1 MAKNAFKEASSRIYD
16 EAKRN
21 GRLIENFDLGQ
32 AKALALTQDGI
43 IETQLGSIAAN
54 SEPMSRAAQHTK
66 NSVDDTFGE
75 EEEALAAKAV
85 QMMSSEKV
93 LSVDV
98 MVGDGADGVST
109 RFLMSLAHADI
120 AYGLKLLFNHAALVV
135 DDPTYTIV
143 FFTDEAF
150 EANKTKRL
158 ADKDIQVR
166 LFMGEKRGEQVKICR
181 NTAYMG
187 EGKKGVF
194 QFESWRVKAIDKTGI
209 FLHAGARR
217 DRMWVYDFQTE
228 RPELIDISTAIG
240 GATATGKT
248 TSLCRRLA
256 RLPKESS
263 EMIGEDGGTF
273 GFDGSYAAFELGGF
287 YAKTE
292 NLDSSQ
298 PEILRAAES
307 KDTYLENVAISK
319 YPYIPNFLDLTMTSN
334 GRAVIARSNL
344 EIASLDLRAAHV
356 DDLLF
361 LTRNPL
367 TNVISKLT
375 PEQMTMQLIYGES
388 IESSGGNP
396 EQAGTFTREFFLD
409 PFVTGD
415 RLEHAMIFYEVAKKN
430 SIRCYLANTGT
441 IGQDEIKVDL
451 RQSLSAYN
459 DVLRNV
465 MIFSSEPDHLGYHFP
480 VRCDRANLDY
490 MRAAPL
496 FPDKTLLTKK
506 VEDFIHGRREYLE
519 RFEAAYGQ
527 VPAPIRDS
535 LPH

>member
-1 MAKNAFKEASSRIYD
+1 MGGNAFKEAALKIYN
-16 EAKRN
+16 EAKQN

-43 IETQLGSIAAN
+43 IETQLGSIAAT

-66 NSVDDTFGE
+66 NSIDDSFGE

-85 QMMSSEKV
+85 QMMSTEKV
-93 LSVDV
+93 LSLDV
-98 MVGDGADGVST
+98 MVGDGADGVSA
-109 RFLMSLAHADI
+109 RFLMPLAHADV
-120 AYGLKLLFNHAALVV
+120 AYGLKLLFYPPAMVV
-135 DDPTYTIV
+135 DDPTYTII

-150 EANKTKRL
+150 EANKSKRL

-166 LFMGEKRGEQVKICR
+166 LFMGEKRGDQVKICR

-217 DRMWVYDFQTE
+217 DRMWVFDFQTE
-228 RPELIDISTAIG
+228 RPELIDLVTAIG

-273 GFDGSYAAFELGGF
+273 GFDGGYSAFELGGL
-287 YAKTE
+287 YVKTE
-292 NLDSSQ
+292 SLDSSQ

-307 KDTYLENVAISK
+307 KDAYLENVAISK
-319 YPYIPNFLDLTMTSN
+319 YPYIPNFADLTRTSN
-334 GRAVIARSNL
+334 GRAVIARANL
-344 EIASLDLRAAHV
+344 EIASKDLRAPHV
-356 DDLLF
+356 DNLLF

-367 TNVISKLT
+367 TNVVSKLT
-375 PEQMTMQLIYGES
+375 AEQMTMQLIYGES

-396 EQAGTFTREFFLD
+396 EQAGAFKREFFLD

-415 RLEHAMIFYEVAKKN
+415 RLEHAMIFYRVAKKN
-430 SIRCYLANTGT
+430 NIKCYLANTGT
-441 IGQDEIKVDL
+441 IGQDEFKVDL

-459 DVLRNV
+459 DSLRNV
-465 MIFSSEPDHLGYHFP
+465 LIFSSEPDHLGYHFP
-480 VRCDRANLDY
+480 VRSDRANLDY
-490 MRAAPL
+490 MRAEPL
-496 FPDKTLLTKK
+496 FPDKALLAKK
-506 VEDFIHGRREYLE
+506 VEDFLHGRREYLE
-519 RFEAAYGQ
+519 RFEADYGQ
-527 VPAPIRDS
+527 IPDNIRDS

>member
-1 MAKNAFKEASSRIYD
+1 MTRNAFKEASLKIYNQ
-16 EAKRN
+16 AKQN

-43 IETQLGSIAAN
+43 IETQLGSIAAT

-66 NSVDDTFGE
+66 NSVDQVFGE

-93 LSVDV
+93 LSLDV
-98 MVGDGADGVST
+98 MVGDGKDGVST
-109 RFLMSLAHADI
+109 RFLMPLAHADV
-120 AYGLKLLFNHAALVV
+120 AYGLKLLFDHPATVV
-135 DDPTYTIV
+135 GDPTYTII

-150 EANKTKRL
+150 EANKSKRL

-194 QFESWRVKAIDKTGI
+194 QFESWRVKAIDKAGI

-217 DRMWVYDFQTE
+217 DRMWVFDFQTE
-228 RPELIDISTAIG
+228 RPELIDLVTAIG

-273 GFDGSYAAFELGGF
+273 GFDGTYAAFEQGGL
-287 YAKTE
+287 YVKTE
-292 NLDSSQ
+292 SLDSSQ

-307 KDTYLENVAISK
+307 KDAYLENVAISK
-319 YPYIPNFLDLTMTSN
+319 YPYIPNFADLTRTSN
-334 GRAVIARSNL
+334 GRAVIARANL
-344 EIASLDLRAAHV
+344 EIASQDLRASHV
-356 DDLLF
+356 DNLLF

-367 TNVISKLT
+367 INVVSKLT

-396 EQAGTFTREFFLD
+396 EEAGTFKREFFLD

-415 RLEHAMIFYEVAKKN
+415 RLEHAMIFYEVAKRNNIK
-430 SIRCYLANTGT
+430 CYLANTGT
-441 IGQDEIKVDL
+441 IGQDETKVDL

-459 DVLRNV
+459 DALRNV
-465 MIFSSEPDHLGYHFP
+465 LIFSSEPDHLGYHFP
-480 VRCDRANLDY
+480 VRSDRANLDY

-496 FPDKTLLTKK
+496 FPDRELLVKK
-506 VEDFIHGRREYLE
+506 VEDFLHGRREYLE
-519 RFEAAYGQ
+519 RFEAEYGQ
-527 VPAPIRDS
+527 IPTHIRDS

>member
-1 MAKNAFKEASSRIYD
+1 
-16 EAKRN
+16 
-21 GRLIENFDLGQ
+21 
-32 AKALALTQDGI
+32 
-43 IETQLGSIAAN
+43 
-54 SEPMSRAAQHTK
+54 
-66 NSVDDTFGE
+66 
-75 EEEALAAKAV
+75 
-85 QMMSSEKV
+85 
-93 LSVDV
+93 
-98 MVGDGADGVST
+98 
-109 RFLMSLAHADI
+109 
-120 AYGLKLLFNHAALVV
+120 
-135 DDPTYTIV
+135 
-143 FFTDEAF
+143 
-150 EANKTKRL
+150 
-158 ADKDIQVR
+158 
-166 LFMGEKRGEQVKICR
+166 
-181 NTAYMG
+181 
-187 EGKKGVF
+187 
-194 QFESWRVKAIDKTGI
+194 
-209 FLHAGARR
+209 
-217 DRMWVYDFQTE
+217 
-228 RPELIDISTAIG
+228 
-240 GATATGKT
+240 
-248 TSLCRRLA
+248 
-256 RLPKESS
+256 
-263 EMIGEDGGTF
+263 MIGEDGGTF

>member
-1 MAKNAFKEASSRIYD
+1 MTRNTFKEASIRIYE

-21 GRLIENFDLGQ
+21 GRLIENFDLNQ

-54 SEPMSRAAQHTK
+54 SEPTSRAAVHTK
-66 NSVDDTFGE
+66 NSVDEAFGE
-75 EEEALAAKAV
+75 AEEELAAKAI
-85 QMMSSEKV
+85 QMMSSDKL
-93 LSVDV
+93 LSLDV
-98 MVGDGADGVST
+98 MVGDGADGVSA
-109 RFLMSLAHADI
+109 RFLMPLAHADV
-120 AYGLKLLFNHAALVV
+120 AYGLKLLFDHAPMVAE
-135 DDPTYTIV
+135 DPTYTII

-158 ADKDIQVR
+158 AEKDIQVR
-166 LFMGEKRGEQVKICR
+166 LFMGDKRGDQVKICR

-187 EGKKGVF
+187 EGKKGIF
-194 QFESWRVKAIDKTGI
+194 QFESWRVKAIDKTGV

-217 DRMWVYDFQTE
+217 DRMWVFDFQTE
-228 RPELIDISTAIG
+228 RPELVDIATGIG

-256 RLPKESS
+256 RMPKESS

-273 GFDGSYAAFELGGF
+273 GFDGSYAAFELGGL
-287 YAKTE
+287 YVKTE
-292 NLDSSQ
+292 GLDASQ

-307 KDTYLENVAISK
+307 KDTFLENVAISK
-319 YPYIPNFLDLTMTSN
+319 YPYIPNFADLSITSN

-344 EIASLDLRAAHV
+344 EIASLDLRSPHV
-356 DDLLF
+356 DNLMF

-396 EQAGTFTREFFLD
+396 EAAGTFKREFFLD

-415 RLEHAMIFYEVAKKN
+415 RLEHAMIFYEVVKKN
-430 SIRCYLANTGT
+430 NIKCYLANTGT

-459 DVLRNV
+459 DVLRNS

-490 MRAAPL
+490 LRAAPL
-496 FPDKTLLTKK
+496 FPDRAVLSKK
-506 VEDFIHGRREYLE
+506 VEDFLRGRREYLE
-519 RFEAAYGQ
+519 RFEATYGSI
-527 VPAPIRDS
+527 PAHIRET

>member
-1 MAKNAFKEASSRIYD
+1 MAKNTFKDASLKIYN

-66 NSVDDTFGE
+66 NSIDDAFGE

-85 QMMSSEKV
+85 EAMSSEKI
-93 LSVDV
+93 LSVDI
-98 MVGDGADGVST
+98 MVGDGADGVSA
-109 RFLMSLAHADI
+109 RFLMSLAHADV
-120 AYGLKLLFNHAALVV
+120 AFGLKLLFNHAPLVV
-135 DDPTYTIV
+135 DDPTYTVV

-158 ADKDIQVR
+158 VEKDIQVR
-166 LFMGEKRGEQVKICR
+166 LFLGEKRGEQVKICR

-194 QFESWRVKAIDKTGI
+194 QFESWRVKSIDRTGI
-209 FLHAGARR
+209 FLHAGGRR
-217 DRMWVYDFQTE
+217 DRMWVFDFQTE
-228 RPELIDISTAIG
+228 RPELTDLVTGIG

-273 GFDGSYAAFELGGF
+273 AFDGSYAAFELGGL
-287 YAKTE
+287 YVKTE
-292 NLDSSQ
+292 GLDSSQ

-319 YPYIPNFLDLTMTSN
+319 YPYIPNFADLTMTSN

-344 EIASLDLRAAHV
+344 EIASLDLRAPHV
-356 DDLLF
+356 DSLLF

-367 TNVISKLT
+367 VNVVSKLT

-396 EQAGTFTREFFLD
+396 EVAGTFKREFFLD
-409 PFVTGD
+409 PFVSGD

-430 SIRCYLANTGT
+430 HIKCYLANTGT

-496 FPDKTLLTKK
+496 FPDKALLGKK
-506 VEDFIHGRREYLE
+506 VEDFLRGRREYLE
-519 RFEAAYGQ
+519 RFEAEYGQ
-527 VPAPIRDS
+527 IPARIRDS

>member
-1 MAKNAFKEASSRIYD
+1 MARNAFKEAPLRIYED
-16 EAKRN
+16 AKRS

-43 IETQLGSIAAN
+43 IETQLGSVAAS

-66 NSVDDTFGE
+66 NSVDHAFGDD
-75 EEEALAAKAV
+75 EEALAAKAV
-85 QMMSSEKV
+85 QAMSSEKI
-93 LSVDV
+93 LSLDV
-98 MVGDGADGVST
+98 WVGDGDDGVSA
-109 RFLMSLAHADI
+109 RFLMPLAHADV
-120 AYGLKLLFNHAALVV
+120 AYGLKLLFNHPSMVV
-135 DDPTYTIV
+135 EEPTYTVI

-150 EANKTKRL
+150 EANKSRRL
-158 ADKDIQVR
+158 AEKDIEVR

-194 QFESWRVKAIDKTGI
+194 QFESWRVKSIDKTGV

-217 DRMWVYDFQTE
+217 DRIWVFDFQTE
-228 RPELIDISTAIG
+228 RPELVDIVTAIG

-256 RLPKESS
+256 RMPKESS

-273 GFDGSYAAFELGGF
+273 GFDGSYAAFELGGL
-287 YAKTE
+287 YVKTE
-292 NLDSSQ
+292 GLDASQ

-307 KDTYLENVAISK
+307 KDTFLENVAISK
-319 YPYIPNFLDLTMTSN
+319 YPYIPNFADLSVTSN

-344 EIASLDLRAAHV
+344 EIASQTLRAGRV
-356 DDLLF
+356 DNLMF

-367 TNVISKLT
+367 TNVLSRLT

-396 EQAGTFTREFFLD
+396 EEAGTFKREFFLD
-409 PFVTGD
+409 PFVTGN
-415 RLEHAMIFYEVAKKN
+415 RLEHAMIFYDMAKRNNIK
-430 SIRCYLANTGT
+430 CYLANTGT
-441 IGQDEIKVDL
+441 IGEDETKVDL

-459 DVLRNV
+459 DMLRNV

-496 FPDKTLLTKK
+496 FPDRALLSKK
-506 VEDFIHGRREYLE
+506 VEDFLRGRREYLE
-519 RFEAAYGQ
+519 RFESEYGQ
-527 VPAPIRDS
+527 VPANIKDS